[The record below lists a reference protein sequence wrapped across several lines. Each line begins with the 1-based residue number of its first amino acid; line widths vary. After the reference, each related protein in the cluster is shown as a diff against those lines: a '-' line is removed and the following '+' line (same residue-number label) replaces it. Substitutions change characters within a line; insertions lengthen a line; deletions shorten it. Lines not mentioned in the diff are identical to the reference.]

1 MPPNLQATMRAR
13 ARNLPAEVPDATD
26 LRRRRAIAWLGA
38 LSAALALPARAEL
51 LGYPSQPLRLV
62 VPAPEGSAFDAVAR
76 ALAVQLQQQ
85 IGRLAD
91 VDDRPAANG
100 MAAGD
105 LVARAPSDGHTL
117 LLQQTTFVVQPALEP
132 APYDPLRDFQ
142 AVAMVATL
150 PLFLAVDARLPI
162 TSVSELI
169 AQARGESVSVNCGSD
184 IIGTWSHLV
193 AEQFVRDYAF
203 HAPHVAVRGEAGL
216 VQQVMA
222 GRMAACFACYPSLS
236 TGVSSGQLRL
246 LGVTGSARSSFAL
259 ATPTLRE
266 AGLAGFDYSAW
277 VGAFMPARTPKPL
290 SMRAAAEFRR
300 ALTSSDVLATLRA
313 GGFEPEWNASD
324 TLAQAARRDA
334 SHWQSLIRLVDLHVD
349 TGE

>member
-1 MPPNLQATMRAR
+1 
-13 ARNLPAEVPDATD
+13 
-26 LRRRRAIAWLGA
+26 
-38 LSAALALPARAEL
+38 
-51 LGYPSQPLRLV
+51 
-62 VPAPEGSAFDAVAR
+62 
-76 ALAVQLQQQ
+76 
-85 IGRLAD
+85 
-91 VDDRPAANG
+91 

-105 LVARAPSDGHTL
+105 LVARAPADGHTL

-142 AVAMVATL
+142 PVAMVATL

-162 TSVSELI
+162 TTVTELI
-169 AQARGESVSVNCGSD
+169 AQAHGESVSVNCGSD

-216 VQQVMA
+216 VQQVLA

-246 LGVTGSARSSFAL
+246 LGVTGSARSSFAPT
-259 ATPTLRE
+259 TPTLRE
-266 AGLAGFDYSAW
+266 TGLAGFDYSAW

-290 SMRAAAEFRR
+290 LIRAATEFRR
-300 ALTSSDVLATLRA
+300 ALASSDVIATLRA
-313 GGFEPEWNASD
+313 GGFEPEWSASD
-324 TLAQAARRDA
+324 ALAQAVRRDA
-334 SHWQSLIRLVDLHVD
+334 NHWQGLIRQVDLRVD

>member
-1 MPPNLQATMRAR
+1 MPPDLQATMRACDSNLR
-13 ARNLPAEVPDATD
+13 ADVPDTPD
-26 LRRRRAIAWLGA
+26 PRRRRAIAWLGA
-38 LSAALALPARAEL
+38 LPVALALPARAEL
-51 LGYPSQPLRLV
+51 LGYPSHPLRLV
-62 VPAPEGSAFDAVAR
+62 VPAAEGSVFDAVAR
-76 ALAVQLQQQ
+76 ALATQLQQQ

-105 LVARAPSDGHTL
+105 LVARAPADGHTL

-142 AVAMVATL
+142 PVAMVATL

-162 TSVSELI
+162 TTVTELI
-169 AQARGESVSVNCGSD
+169 AQAHGESVSVNCGSD

-216 VQQVMA
+216 VQQVLA

-246 LGVTGSARSSFAL
+246 LGVTGSARSSFAPT
-259 ATPTLRE
+259 TPTLRE
-266 AGLAGFDYSAW
+266 TGLAGFDYSAW

-290 SMRAAAEFRR
+290 LIRAATEFRR
-300 ALTSSDVLATLRA
+300 ALASSDVIATLRA
-313 GGFEPEWNASD
+313 GGFEPEWSASD
-324 TLAQAARRDA
+324 ALAQAVRRDA
-334 SHWQSLIRLVDLHVD
+334 NHWQGLIRQVDLRVD

>member
-1 MPPNLQATMRAR
+1 MPPDLQATMRACDSNLR
-13 ARNLPAEVPDATD
+13 ADVPDTPD
-26 LRRRRAIAWLGA
+26 PRRRRAIAWLGA
-38 LSAALALPARAEL
+38 LPVALALPARAEL
-51 LGYPSQPLRLV
+51 LGYPSHPLRLV
-62 VPAPEGSAFDAVAR
+62 VPAAEGSVFDAVAR
-76 ALAVQLQQQ
+76 ALATQLQQQ

-105 LVARAPSDGHTL
+105 LVARAPADGHTL

-142 AVAMVATL
+142 PVAMVATL

-162 TSVSELI
+162 TSVTELI
-169 AQARGESVSVNCGSD
+169 AQAHGESVSVNCGSD

-216 VQQVMA
+216 VQQVLA

-246 LGVTGSARSSFAL
+246 LGVTGSARSSFAPT
-259 ATPTLRE
+259 TPTLRE
-266 AGLAGFDYSAW
+266 TGLAGFDYSAW

-290 SMRAAAEFRR
+290 LIRAATEFRR
-300 ALTSSDVLATLRA
+300 ALASSDVIATLRA
-313 GGFEPEWNASD
+313 GGFEPEWSASD
-324 TLAQAARRDA
+324 ALAQAVRRDA
-334 SHWQSLIRLVDLHVD
+334 NHWQGLIRQVDLRVD

>member
-1 MPPNLQATMRAR
+1 MRACDSNLR
-13 ARNLPAEVPDATD
+13 ADVPDTPD
-26 LRRRRAIAWLGA
+26 PRRRRAIAWLGA
-38 LSAALALPARAEL
+38 LPVALALPARAEL
-51 LGYPSQPLRLV
+51 LGYPSHPLRLV
-62 VPAPEGSAFDAVAR
+62 VPAAEGSVFDAVAR
-76 ALAVQLQQQ
+76 ALATQLQQQ

-105 LVARAPSDGHTL
+105 LVARAPADGHTL

-142 AVAMVATL
+142 PVAMVATL

-162 TSVSELI
+162 TTVTELI
-169 AQARGESVSVNCGSD
+169 AQAHGESVSVNCGSD

-216 VQQVMA
+216 VQQVLA

-246 LGVTGSARSSFAL
+246 LGVTGSARSSFAPT
-259 ATPTLRE
+259 TPTLRE
-266 AGLAGFDYSAW
+266 TGLAGFDYSAW

-290 SMRAAAEFRR
+290 LIRAATEFRR
-300 ALTSSDVLATLRA
+300 ALASSDVIATLRA
-313 GGFEPEWNASD
+313 GGFEPEWSASD
-324 TLAQAARRDA
+324 ALAQAVRRDA
-334 SHWQSLIRLVDLHVD
+334 NHWQGLIRQVDLRVD

>member
-1 MPPNLQATMRAR
+1 MRACDSNLR
-13 ARNLPAEVPDATD
+13 ADVPDTPD
-26 LRRRRAIAWLGA
+26 PRRRRAIAWLGA
-38 LSAALALPARAEL
+38 LPVALALPARAEL
-51 LGYPSQPLRLV
+51 LGYPSHPLRLV
-62 VPAPEGSAFDAVAR
+62 VPAAEGSVFDAVAR
-76 ALAVQLQQQ
+76 ALATQLQQQ

-105 LVARAPSDGHTL
+105 LVARAPADSHTL

-142 AVAMVATL
+142 PVAMVATL

-162 TSVSELI
+162 TTVTELI
-169 AQARGESVSVNCGSD
+169 AQAHGESVSVNCGSD

-216 VQQVMA
+216 VQQVLA

-246 LGVTGSARSSFAL
+246 LGVTGSARSSFAPT
-259 ATPTLRE
+259 TPTLRE
-266 AGLAGFDYSAW
+266 TGLAGFDYSAW

-290 SMRAAAEFRR
+290 LIRAATEFRR
-300 ALTSSDVLATLRA
+300 ALASSDVIATLRA
-313 GGFEPEWNASD
+313 GGFEPEWSASD
-324 TLAQAARRDA
+324 ALAQAVRRDA
-334 SHWQSLIRLVDLHVD
+334 NHWQGLIRQVDLRVD